1 MKEAK
6 SFRAVLEGAIACN
19 NDDFE
24 RIIEMYEPMLRR
36 YSTWNGVLDEDL
48 RQTILY
54 RMAKKYRNLTCD
66 RLQKWSRDFF
76 HSGRVRFLRFQLYLE
91 VEGIPVPCTLKTE
104 YTSGTLP
111 GQERLSLR
119 RNAEP

>member
-6 SFRAVLEGAIACN
+6 SFRAVLEGAIAGN

-54 RMAKKYRNLTCD
+54 RMAKKISKFD
-66 RLQKWSRDFF
+66 M
-76 HSGRVRFLRFQLYLE
+76 
-91 VEGIPVPCTLKTE
+91 
-104 YTSGTLP
+104 
-111 GQERLSLR
+111 
-119 RNAEP
+119 